1 MKKCI
6 VFDFDCTITYYH
18 CFNVMRG
25 TYDSDNGCNINNI
38 IKYLYTD
45 SKKLYRS
52 IPNIHISNKDFGNPI
67 YLCNIIMGGTKRINN
82 IKQFFK
88 KLLDHGVILVI
99 ASFGYV
105 DEICNILKTVGIN
118 PNIFKYIFG
127 RTLTYPAIRGT
138 NGKLSYIKTH
148 KIDKVKFIKCLHH
161 SSDTKLENGIGNI
174 VYIDDSPGFNYFD
187 SFIMENIKTIKL
199 KSDNGGMN
207 EYHMNQILE
216 LMNIDNKY
224 N

>member
-1 MKKCI
+1 MKKCV

-18 CFNVMRG
+18 WFNVMRG
-25 TYDSDNGCNINNI
+25 KYNINNINNI
-38 IKYLYTD
+38 IKYLDTD
-45 SKKLYRS
+45 SKKLYTS
-52 IPNIHISNKDFGNPI
+52 IPNSYISNKDFGNPI
-67 YLCNIIMGGTKRINN
+67 YLCNIIMGGTTRINK

-88 KLLDHGVILVI
+88 KLLDNGVILVI
-99 ASFGYV
+99 ASYGYV
-105 DEICNILKTVGIN
+105 DEIYNILKTVGIN

-148 KIDKVKFIKCLHH
+148 KIDKVKFIKYLRHG
-161 SSDTKLENGIGNI
+161 SDRKLENGIGNI
-174 VYIDDSPGFNYFD
+174 VYIDDTPGFNYFD
-187 SFIMENIKTIKL
+187 SFIMENIKTINL

-207 EYHMNQILE
+207 KHHMNQILE